1 MLPRLIG
8 SNTQLS
14 RQGGSGF
21 NKGSGEK
28 QLELDRRRIKSRISE
43 VDRELKTCDTAKNT
57 TQGKRKNA
65 LPLVALVGYTNAGK
79 STILNRVLTL
89 QRKKKK
95 KRY

>member
-43 VDRELKTCDTAKNT
+43 VDRELKKACDTAKNT
-57 TQGKRKNA
+57 AQGKREKC
-65 LPLVALVGYTNAGK
+65 T
-79 STILNRVLTL
+79 SFSCS
-89 QRKKKK
+89 
-95 KRY
+95 

>member
-43 VDRELKTCDTAKNT
+43 VDRELKLAT
-57 TQGKRKNA
+57 
-65 LPLVALVGYTNAGK
+65 
-79 STILNRVLTL
+79 
-89 QRKKKK
+89 QRKTQRKAREKMHFL
-95 KRY
+95 